1 MNLFRLPS
9 QHRLLNLDLLADVQV
24 APGDD
29 RVTLVFAAPRADWP
43 GTAATARA
51 FTLTY
56 TFTGADA
63 RALLA
68 RLATA
73 DTSAPRIVPCDA
85 PRPLAS

>member
-24 APGDD
+24 APGAD

-43 GTAATARA
+43 GTDSTSRA

-56 TFTGADA
+56 TFTGSDA

-68 RLATA
+68 RLNLDSCRPAEPLT
-73 DTSAPRIVPCDA
+73 